1 MKLLS
6 LFSAALLAVAS
17 LSPVLAADT
26 YEFDPAHST
35 IGFRI
40 RHLFSDV
47 SGRFNKFSGKI
58 VYDEAAPEKSSV
70 DVTIQADSID
80 TANAKRDTHL
90 KTPDFF
96 DVEKYPELTFKGK
109 KVEKKDAKT
118 FVVTGDLTI
127 HGVTHEV
134 PVTVEFLGKGKGVQ
148 GEPVSGWSAS
158 TTIDRNKFGVTYN
171 SLVEGSKIL
180 GDDVKIDIQVEA
192 HGAK

>member
-17 LSPVLAADT
+17 LSPAVAADT

-80 TANAKRDTHL
+80 TANAKRDAHL
-90 KTPDFF
+90 KNPDFF

-127 HGVTHEV
+127 HGVTREV
-134 PVTVEFLGKGKGVQ
+134 PVTVEFLGKGKGMD
-148 GEPVSGWSAS
+148 GEPVSGWGAS
-158 TTIDRNKFGVTYN
+158 ITIDRNEFGVTYN
-171 SLVEGSKIL
+171 GLVEGSEIL
-180 GDDVKIDIQVEA
+180 GDEVKIDIQVEA

>member
-1 MKLLS
+1 MKALALL
-6 LFSAALLAVAS
+6 SAALLTVAS
-17 LSPVLAADT
+17 LSPAVAADT

-47 SGRFNKFSGKI
+47 SGRFNKFSGKV
-58 VYDEAAPEKSSV
+58 VYDETAPEKSSV

-96 DVEKYPELTFKGK
+96 DVAKFPELTFKGK
-109 KVEKKDAKT
+109 KVEKKDDNT

-127 HGVTHEV
+127 HCVTLEV
-134 PVTVEFLGKGKGVQ
+134 PVTVEFLGKGKGME
-148 GEPVSGWSAS
+148 GEPVSGWSGN
-158 TTIDRNKFGVTYN
+158 TTIDRTKFGLTYN
-171 SLVEGSKIL
+171 AVVEGSKIL
-180 GDDVKIDIQVEA
+180 GDDVKIDIQIEA

>member
-1 MKLLS
+1 MKFLTFL
-6 LFSAALLAVAS
+6 SAALLAAAS
-17 LSPVLAADT
+17 LSPALAADT

-58 VYDEAAPEKSSV
+58 VYDETDPEKSSV

-80 TANAKRDTHL
+80 TANEKRDTHL

-96 DVEKYPELTFKGK
+96 DVAKYPELTFKGK

-134 PVTVEFLGKGKGVQ
+134 PVTVEFLGKGKGMEGQ
-148 GEPVSGWSAS
+148 PVSGWSGS
-158 TTIDRNKFGVTYN
+158 TTIDRTKFGLVYN
-171 SLVEGSKIL
+171 AVVEGAKIL
-180 GDDVKIDIQVEA
+180 GDDGKIDVQVEA

>member
-1 MKLLS
+1 MKFLTFL
-6 LFSAALLAVAS
+6 SAALLAAAS
-17 LSPVLAADT
+17 LSPALAADT

-58 VYDEAAPEKSSV
+58 VYDETDPEKSSV

-80 TANAKRDTHL
+80 TANEKRDTHL

-96 DVEKYPELTFKGK
+96 DVAKYPELTFKGK

-118 FVVTGDLTI
+118 FVVTGELTI

-134 PVTVEFLGKGKGVQ
+134 PVTVEFLGKGKGMEGQ
-148 GEPVSGWSAS
+148 PVSGWSGS
-158 TTIDRNKFGVTYN
+158 TTIDRTKFGLVYN
-171 SLVEGSKIL
+171 AVVEGAKIL
-180 GDDVKIDIQVEA
+180 GDDGKIDVQVEA

>member
-17 LSPVLAADT
+17 LSPAVAADT

-58 VYDEAAPEKSSV
+58 VYDETAPEKSSV

-80 TANAKRDTHL
+80 TANAKRDAHL

-127 HGVTHEV
+127 HGVTREV
-134 PVTVEFLGKGKGVQ
+134 PVTVEFLGKGKGME
-148 GEPVSGWSAS
+148 GEPVSGWGAS
-158 TTIDRNKFGVTYN
+158 ITIDRNEFGVTYN
-171 SLVEGSKIL
+171 GLVEGSEIL
-180 GDDVKIDIQVEA
+180 GDEVKIDIQVEA

>member
-58 VYDEAAPEKSSV
+58 VYDEAAP
-70 DVTIQADSID
+70 D
-80 TANAKRDTHL
+80 
-90 KTPDFF
+90 
-96 DVEKYPELTFKGK
+96 
-109 KVEKKDAKT
+109 
-118 FVVTGDLTI
+118 
-127 HGVTHEV
+127 
-134 PVTVEFLGKGKGVQ
+134 
-148 GEPVSGWSAS
+148 
-158 TTIDRNKFGVTYN
+158 N